1 MLILLHVVVTIS
13 ERHVANKTKAFGLLY
28 IFDAKCLGTRLLI
41 LIDMQAKMLASFYP
55 FKVNV
60 YVLVFVTH
68 VHSCYTCNVK
78 QC

>member
-1 MLILLHVVVTIS
+1 MLILLHVVVK
-13 ERHVANKTKAFGLLY
+13 RYVANKTKAFGLLY
-28 IFDAKCLGTRLLI
+28 MFNAKCLGTRLLI

>member
-1 MLILLHVVVTIS
+1 MLILLHVVVK
-13 ERHVANKTKAFGLLY
+13 RYVANKTKALLF

-41 LIDMQAKMLASFYP
+41 LIGMQAKMLASFYP

-60 YVLVFVTH
+60 YILVFVTH
-68 VHSCYTCNVK
+68 VHSCYTCNIK